1 MEKPYRDLTGLLP
14 HQAPSCRL
22 IEERYLLKKRTG
34 NDGKKLSLFV
44 IALAL
49 SVSWSAILQSTNH
62 QAASLDPNAN
72 AAQATNAAFRDGL
85 YLGKLAAE
93 RGSESHVAT
102 GRWATNQ
109 DRISFAA
116 GYQQGCDTLI
126 ATRAV
131 VNQVDPAE

>member
-1 MEKPYRDLTGLLP
+1 M
-14 HQAPSCRL
+14 
-22 IEERYLLKKRTG
+22 
-34 NDGKKLSLFV
+34 NKLFIFV

-49 SVSWSAILQSTNH
+49 SASWAARLQSTDR
-62 QAASLDPNAN
+62 QPASLDTNAN
-72 AAQATNAAFRDGL
+72 AAQAMNAAFRDGL
-85 YLGKLAAE
+85 CLGKLAAE
-93 RGSESHVAT
+93 LGSESHVAT

-131 VNQVDPAE
+131 VNQADPAE